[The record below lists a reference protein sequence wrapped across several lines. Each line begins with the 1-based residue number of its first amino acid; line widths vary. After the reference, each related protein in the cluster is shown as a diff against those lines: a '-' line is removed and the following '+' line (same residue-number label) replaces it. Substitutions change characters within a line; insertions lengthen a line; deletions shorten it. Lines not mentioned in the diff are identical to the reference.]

1 MLTRRNIGRLMLIGM
16 LSMPAAVAAIHGTDD
31 SSVPET
37 TLYTTAWGVGTF
49 EFPRQGPGDPN
60 TLVVWTETVGPD
72 GKLSRF
78 SGIVDQKSKISVPNI
93 EKFNRKNLSS
103 LNGRLV
109 AAQGRIRQEGR
120 GERTKLYLEEVWI
133 LVLE

>member
-1 MLTRRNIGRLMLIGM
+1 MRTRLVFGWLGFVGVV
-16 LSMPAAVAAIHGTDD
+16 LSAPMTVDAIHDTDTRD
-31 SSVPET
+31 APT

-49 EFPRQGPGDPN
+49 EHPQVGKPEP
-60 TLVVWTETVGPD
+60 TLVVWTETVGAD
-72 GKLSRF
+72 GKMSRF
-78 SGIVDQKSKISVPNI
+78 SGIVEPKTKIHVPNI
-93 EKFNRKNLSS
+93 EKFDRKNLSS

-120 GERTKLYLEEVWI
+120 GESMKVFLEEVWI